1 MTKSPGNVF
10 QFEDLRIPYSAMRE
24 VNYEGQD
31 LPVNIFWDNTGEPEL
46 MVGTYTIDLFADGN
60 NIGTTSIEFK

>member
-1 MTKSPGNVF
+1 MVWK
-10 QFEDLRIPYSAMRE
+10 DLKIPFSAMRE

-31 LPVNIFWDNTGEPEL
+31 LPVAIFWDNIGESEL
-46 MVGTYTIDLFADGN
+46 MIGTYTIDLFADGN